1 MTPTLCPLGAQVT
14 PGAARWAQV
23 GVGWPQPRPLGLYRE
38 TGTAR
43 NDEICSCFQISL
55 GRDTM
60 SKRKKLRTS
69 GGEGIRPPKLP
80 KNPRLGD
87 SDGDPQSSKL
97 GHWHHPEE
105 TESRSGP
112 APSAEQS
119 REAPGQAASSS
130 PYEEAGAPSR
140 LLGQPEKEP
149 VRLPPSQNSVGR
161 FVPQFTKPRKTVT
174 GRAERREEDPRSGAF
189 SLETL
194 PEPSAQQARSQP
206 REESPGLALQETRDP
221 GDQTQA
227 DGACPEPSGQNPVTP
242 VPGDGDPQP
251 LASSIASLEWGTV
264 PSASERASQDHLSKH
279 GTNVPDGGST
289 EEGWVPGD
297 HGQKG
302 HLPGSDAEEE
312 PDQGAPQE
320 GGVRGEAG
328 TELPEECQEE
338 EDGILGPEPR
348 YAAQGPP
355 GPLQMPSWTGGGAEG
370 SYSSPRC
377 SRLGAV
383 VIAGVS
389 TDATEPEQRALG
401 VAGPDGTVN
410 ARVTASPSGKAPDGG
425 HSRAL
430 IGCMPLNG
438 ETTGGREKAR
448 REDKPPDDVPGGLA
462 ASLAPAHEIQEPTIG
477 AGDSSPL
484 ALKMGPGVGQTQ
496 VPGPD
501 EEGLGGMCLLPL
513 LSQPVGKKAAELGS
527 HSHKQDLKGR
537 SLSLGA
543 CAPPVYREAVD
554 GPPQDAGARQGSPD
568 AHTSPA
574 GQPEHPADSSEQAVW
589 EGSSAM
595 ELYFLPDSQTQDALE
610 APGFEAPPEQLS
622 PAGSGLD
629 PCWPG
634 TSPRADGGSLAE
646 AQPRTRMGIKT
657 CEAARME
664 DATDTVRGLVI
675 ELSNLNRLI
684 MSAHRDLE
692 AFKRLNYYQKAKPAG
707 KAPAAYTP
715 KGAGNLPR
723 GEQSWRDS

>member
-1 MTPTLCPLGAQVT
+1 
-14 PGAARWAQV
+14 
-23 GVGWPQPRPLGLYRE
+23 
-38 TGTAR
+38 
-43 NDEICSCFQISL
+43 
-55 GRDTM
+55 M

-69 GGEGIRPPKLP
+69 GEGIRPPKLP

-328 TELPEECQEE
+328 AELPEERQEE

-348 YAAQGPP
+348 SAAQGPP

-389 TDATEPEQRALG
+389 TDTTEPEQRALG

-430 IGCMPLNG
+430 LGCMPLNG

-462 ASLAPAHEIQEPTIG
+462 ASPAPAHEIQEPTIG

-496 VPGPD
+496 LPGPD
-501 EEGLGGMCLLPL
+501 QEGLG
-513 LSQPVGKKAAELGS
+513 
-527 HSHKQDLKGR
+527 
-537 SLSLGA
+537 
-543 CAPPVYREAVD
+543 VYREAVD

-657 CEAARME
+657 CEATRME

-692 AFKRLNYYQKAKPAG
+692 AFKRLNYYQKAKAAG

>member
-1 MTPTLCPLGAQVT
+1 MTHQ
-14 PGAARWAQV
+14 
-23 GVGWPQPRPLGLYRE
+23 
-38 TGTAR
+38 
-43 NDEICSCFQISL
+43 N
-55 GRDTM
+55 
-60 SKRKKLRTS
+60 
-69 GGEGIRPPKLP
+69 
-80 KNPRLGD
+80 
-87 SDGDPQSSKL
+87 GDPGRYFAFGFHSPL
-97 GHWHHPEE
+97 P
-105 TESRSGP
+105 P
-112 APSAEQS
+112 P
-119 REAPGQAASSS
+119 PLPPS

-140 LLGQPEKEP
+140 LLGEPEKEP

-161 FVPQFTKPRKTVT
+161 FVPQFAKPRKTVT

-206 REESPGLALQETRDP
+206 QEESPGLALQETRDP

-302 HLPGSDAEEE
+302 HLPGSDPEEE

-320 GGVRGEAG
+320 GGARGEAG
-328 TELPEECQEE
+328 AELPEESQEE

-348 YAAQGPP
+348 SAAQGPP
-355 GPLQMPSWTGGGAEG
+355 DALQTPSWTGGGAEW

-389 TDATEPEQRALG
+389 TDPTEPEQRALG

-410 ARVTASPSGKAPDGG
+410 ARVTASPSRKASDGG

-430 IGCMPLNG
+430 LGCMPLTG
-438 ETTGGREKAR
+438 ETTGGREEAR
-448 REDKPPDDVPGGLA
+448 WEDKPPDDVPGVLA
-462 ASLAPAHEIQEPTIG
+462 ASLALAHEIQEPTI
-477 AGDSSPL
+477 
-484 ALKMGPGVGQTQ
+484 
-496 VPGPD
+496 
-501 EEGLGGMCLLPL
+501 
-513 LSQPVGKKAAELGS
+513 
-527 HSHKQDLKGR
+527 
-537 SLSLGA
+537 
-543 CAPPVYREAVD
+543 
-554 GPPQDAGARQGSPD
+554 
-568 AHTSPA
+568 
-574 GQPEHPADSSEQAVW
+574 EQAVW
-589 EGSSAM
+589 EGSPAM
-595 ELYFLPDSQTQDALE
+595 ELYFLLDSQTQDALE

-692 AFKRLNYYQKAKPAG
+692 AFKRLSYYQKAKPAG
-707 KAPAAYTP
+707 KAPAPYTP